1 MSLGHS
7 SWQKLM
13 STIVLPQK
21 NINQRVVRKQ
31 NEKIKITKL
40 FAVNMLEKSA
50 HESRVY
56 TASRSCKKINER

>member
-1 MSLGHS
+1 M
-7 SWQKLM
+7 
-13 STIVLPQK
+13 LPQK